1 MKVEHML
8 RSILFSLIYLCLF
21 TLSRIFFPSYFQY
34 LEHLVSLFLT
44 FVFAIFYF
52 QLRKSSI
59 LEYLATSVLLLIS
72 FNILTT
78 LSMNIDRSRS
88 VEVILL
94 TKEAEKNN
102 ISFQKTLEA
111 NRVNNNELDAY
122 IQRFK
127 EQSQMKLLS
136 GDIQKPKLSFLGRNF
151 LKFSEFLAKVWK
163 LEGFNK
169 IGRK

>member
-1 MKVEHML
+1 
-8 RSILFSLIYLCLF
+8 
-21 TLSRIFFPSYFQY
+21 
-34 LEHLVSLFLT
+34 
-44 FVFAIFYF
+44 
-52 QLRKSSI
+52 
-59 LEYLATSVLLLIS
+59 
-72 FNILTT
+72 
-78 LSMNIDRSRS
+78 MNIDRSRS

>member
-1 MKVEHML
+1 MKVDYIL

-21 TLSRIFFPSYFQY
+21 TLSRIFFRSYFQY
-34 LEHLVSLFLT
+34 LEHLVTLFLT
-44 FVFAIFYF
+44 FVFAIIYF

-59 LEYLATSVLLLIS
+59 IEYLATSVLLLIS
-72 FNILTT
+72 FNIFTT

-102 ISFQKTLEA
+102 ISFQKILEA
-111 NRVNNNELDAY
+111 NRVNYIEVDAY

-127 EQSQMKLLS
+127 EQSQMKLIS

-151 LKFSEFLAKVWK
+151 LEFSEFLAKVWK
-163 LEGFNK
+163 LEGFSQ
-169 IGRK
+169 IGSK